1 MDWLHLL
8 VVQGTLKS
16 LLQAIIL
23 QVPTQTPLPEK
34 CPWPHHHP
42 PHQLLLFTRVYLFVL
57 FSSLESIFQG
67 EIFQF
72 LKSKLLEVTLVT
84 FLSPPIFTCQKS
96 YWLHLRR
103 YPKSAPFS
111 PLLSLLTYSKPPP
124 LSTCLLPLLTLTDL
138 PPPRSQRNLL
148 EASQKCHFSTSD
160 TPQNEM
166 QSPYL
171 AHKAQWEP
179 PADSQFSSTPCLSS
193 PFFLTSLQHPP
204 TLAIA

>member
-1 MDWLHLL
+1 M
-8 VVQGTLKS
+8 S
-16 LLQAIIL
+16 LTPPPPTTSVAAIHS
-23 QVPTQTPLPEK
+23 
-34 CPWPHHHP
+34 C
-42 PHQLLLFTRVYLFVL
+42 LFVCAL
-57 FSSLESIFQG
+57 SPSLESIFQG
-67 EIFQF
+67 GDFPVSQT
-72 LKSKLLEVTLVT
+72 KLLEVTLVT

-138 PPPRSQRNLL
+138 PPPRSQRNPL

-160 TPQNEM
+160 THKM
-166 QSPYL
+166 KCRVLTL
-171 AHKAQWEP
+171 AHKAQWEL
-179 PADSQFSSTPCLSS
+179 ACWLSVLIHTL
-193 PFFLTSLQHPP
+193 PFLSLLSHQPSASP